1 MALVYEDLKETTGL
15 WALTDIA
22 LKKTQVST

>member
-1 MALVYEDLKETTGL
+1 MPLVYEDLKETTGL

-22 LKKTQVST
+22 LKETQVSS